1 MIRII
6 LYVIIIPI
14 VVWGMDSVNINAIFK
29 KGQSNYYQARI
40 LYMLRVISI
49 SYLIVSFI
57 SEFMGVFN

>member
-14 VVWGMDSVNINAIFK
+14 VVWGMDSDNINAIFK
-29 KGQSNYYQARI
+29 NGQSNYYQARI
-40 LYMLRVISI
+40 LYMLMVISI